1 MLDASNIDVATWG
14 SKLSTGSA
22 IASGNGVLVTGGA
35 VFTEVRPADGTYVK
49 NNQTTAVNLNALDTQ
64 VKANAD
70 ALAGKA
76 DSTSV
81 YTKSDVYTKTEADA
95 AFAAVNASN
104 IDAAAWSTQLGTGAV
119 ASGNTGLVTGGTVF
133 TETRVSS
140 DGNYIQATNSAAANL
155 SALDTQVKAN
165 ANNIATNTTDIDNLK
180 TTIGDVSSGLVKAVE
195 DNTAAIATKADAS
208 NVYTKSEIDT
218 TLGAMNTTLNAK
230 ADKTEIADIKTTADN
245 AKAAADTATAAVA
258 AIGDPEKVASL
269 VTDVETLKT
278 NEGGEVEEKD
288 VKNVSGEK
296 VYNYLN
302 KDSLELGAASTK
314 IAVGKGN
321 SATGSQSIVI
331 GFGNKV
337 TGANSGAFGDP
348 NNITGTESYAVGNNN
363 TIGGNN
369 TFVLGNNVTANV
381 NSAVVLGNNSTAE
394 ANAVSVGSTGNERQI
409 KHVADGTDDTDAVNK
424 RSWTR
429 RLIRLLAPTW

>member
-155 SALDTQVKAN
+155 SALDTQV
-165 ANNIATNTTDIDNLK
+165 
-180 TTIGDVSSGLVKAVE
+180 
-195 DNTAAIATKADAS
+195 
-208 NVYTKSEIDT
+208 
-218 TLGAMNTTLNAK
+218 
-230 ADKTEIADIKTTADN
+230 
-245 AKAAADTATAAVA
+245 
-258 AIGDPEKVASL
+258 
-269 VTDVETLKT
+269 
-278 NEGGEVEEKD
+278 
-288 VKNVSGEK
+288 
-296 VYNYLN
+296 
-302 KDSLELGAASTK
+302 
-314 IAVGKGN
+314 
-321 SATGSQSIVI
+321 
-331 GFGNKV
+331 
-337 TGANSGAFGDP
+337 
-348 NNITGTESYAVGNNN
+348 
-363 TIGGNN
+363 
-369 TFVLGNNVTANV
+369 
-381 NSAVVLGNNSTAE
+381 
-394 ANAVSVGSTGNERQI
+394 
-409 KHVADGTDDTDAVNK
+409 
-424 RSWTR
+424 
-429 RLIRLLAPTW
+429 